1 MYHGKLNFA
10 KLEYSNSGKFL
21 HIFETVVDCNII
33 CKNVLFGYF
42 HPEVITNITL
52 SYITNKLPPQKL

>member
-52 SYITNKLPPQKL
+52 SYITNKLPPQEL